1 MAILKEIT
9 DDLKQVLRGIA
20 TAGNAV
26 NKASRKSFARGANE
40 QSFQFPCLI
49 SSSSPVDM
57 ASTMVRNLDR
67 LYASFV
73 QIYLSGEGIIDLNY
87 IKNPRQFIAQ
97 YQSQFSLENS
107 IDDEEIDEFMEYY
120 KDFTEA
126 GNAMFV
132 DDNNN
137 IVLLYQEGTCSPTMK
152 EKLKKGMET
161 VDTLYNTK
169 AVPTYEANE
178 DIKKRILQDYS
189 DDIENQKK
197 LEELK
202 VTSKIMGPRLTDMDV
217 KKLNDMQPYVLEL
230 KLLATKGD
238 TSFSEYINYDVG
250 IKTTLHL
257 GKSDVII
264 QNIVYILKNKN
275 PMFNFIRWTTG
286 ELSLMKDIILNLND
300 INFNVANR
308 YDPTGKFISALKKM
322 KKTPVKVTTNGLS
335 KVIPFATIV
344 ITSYEYST
352 ILNEYGFDLKNVTF
366 ANKVMS
372 ELYLLCFA
380 IIDEGSRTIDI
391 LLDGHTSGFQT
402 YSLDI
407 LEKETTMNSNKL
419 GKEFIRML
427 GGN

>member
-49 SSSSPVDM
+49 ASSSPVDM

-380 IIDEGSRTIDI
+380 IIDEGSRTVDI